1 MSSNTHLVYKT
12 SFYPIS
18 RFRSGY
24 LHSYL
29 YRVPFD
35 SVIPLALLGCCSRLL
50 STLK

>member
-1 MSSNTHLVYKT
+1 MSSITHLIYRT

-35 SVIPLALLGCCSRLL
+35 SLITLALLGCCSRLL
-50 STLK
+50 STLR